1 MVGWPSSKIAFMLFT
16 FTISFAASC
25 LPTHRVGAIT
35 VTTKPIPN
43 YCGGEVAIKGTGFP
57 PGHIIEIYFQ
67 ALPGRSGQL
76 FDSLQTADAQGNI
89 ELTHAVRC
97 TTSDRVTTWPDVIA
111 VAKDTNATVSEYPV
125 APVKPGIWV
134 CQC

>member
-1 MVGWPSSKIAFMLFT
+1 L
-16 FTISFAASC
+16 
-25 LPTHRVGAIT
+25 
-35 VTTKPIPN
+35 
-43 YCGGEVAIKGTGFP
+43 
-57 PGHIIEIYFQ
+57 IEIYFQ
-67 ALPGRSGQL
+67 ALPGRSGQV
-76 FDSLQTADAQGNI
+76 FDSLQTADARGNI

-97 TTSDRVTTWPDVIA
+97 TTSDRETNWPDVVA